1 MSTRK
6 NILALFFIGILSA
19 TTIQAKYT
27 AREALNSFISGYTCA
42 VLPYFWPEIPNLTSL
57 NGHFIRSKKY
67 DMANYFFGMSGLAS
81 GFALFG
87 FAAYGAYTWATKKK
101 AQKLEVPLVSESVSE
116 SAQVVSEK

>member
-6 NILALFFIGILSA
+6 NVLALFFIGILSA
-19 TTIQAKYT
+19 TTIEAKYT
-27 AREALNSFISGYTCA
+27 AKEALNSFMDGYTCA
-42 VLPYFWPEIPNLTSL
+42 VLPPGWRHIPSLIAL
-57 NGHFIRSKKY
+57 NGYFFKSTKF

-101 AQKLEVPLVSESVSE
+101 APKLEVSLISE